1 MIQDYDY
8 FDGPPQSDPSKN
20 ELTRSRSTTQNTL
33 QLNLEFK
40 ETDEEVKSNTFVQQI
55 PLNQKLLSQ
64 DLNNLL
70 QPKVNSFLSQK
81 RLGDLV
87 RQSIKH
93 SKTLYPTTLVSS
105 LKKLHTGPIT
115 LLKVSGDY
123 LSIVTSGSDKVL

>member
-1 MIQDYDY
+1 LAE
-8 FDGPPQSDPSKN
+8 SVEETKN
-20 ELTRSRSTTQNTL
+20 STFI
-33 QLNLEFK
+33 ER
-40 ETDEEVKSNTFVQQI
+40 I
-55 PLNQKLLSQ
+55 PLSQRLLTEDINIYQ
-64 DLNNLL
+64 
-70 QPKVNSFLSQK
+70 QPNINSFLTQK

-123 LSIVTSGSDKVL
+123 QSIVTSGQDKVLQVYDLNSSNVRASLKLYDKMSAATFSPDCE

>member
-1 MIQDYDY
+1 MQQNLD
-8 FDGPPQSDPSKN
+8 FAETVEEPKN
-20 ELTRSRSTTQNTL
+20 R
-33 QLNLEFK
+33 
-40 ETDEEVKSNTFVQQI
+40 TFIERI
-55 PLNQKLLSQ
+55 PLSQRLLSEDINTQ
-64 DLNNLL
+64 Q
-70 QPKVNSFLSQK
+70 QPNINSFLTQK

-123 LSIVTSGSDKVL
+123 QSIVTSGQDKVL

>member
-1 MIQDYDY
+1 MQQNLD
-8 FDGPPQSDPSKN
+8 FAETVEEPKN
-20 ELTRSRSTTQNTL
+20 R
-33 QLNLEFK
+33 
-40 ETDEEVKSNTFVQQI
+40 TFIERI
-55 PLNQKLLSQ
+55 PLSQRLLSEDINTQ
-64 DLNNLL
+64 Q
-70 QPKVNSFLSQK
+70 QPNINSFLTQK

-123 LSIVTSGSDKVL
+123 QSIVTSGQDKVLQVYDLNSSNVRASLKLYDKMSAATFSPDCE